1 MDLSDLLKN
10 LPGFDP
16 MAFFEWMPRI
26 ALAGLAVVVAL
37 AVWMVW
43 RSVSPAAPGISLG
56 YYEVLGRYAGGKLV
70 ERIKGN
76 LVEAT
81 ALFLN
86 PEVEDELKEM
96 ILEEADLFLKRET
109 DGEAKAE
116 LASARDRFAECRLS
130 EACRVLVTR
139 EKLFTKHVIVQ
150 YGHVDKPLNAY
161 AAHEEGSKFSFGM
174 GFLSQGVIGGVIHTM
189 NQPWNI
195 HNLGKVTVHLF
206 RPDDPEGGGDSDQP
220 PEYLAKIALFAP
232 ASVELKDLVKSKD
245 EQLKEKDRKLS
256 EMGRDLSSMATER
269 DGLRQAVKGFSTTG
283 EIPETMARR
292 FDVMDFIAVSVPVL
306 VGYYVADYSR
316 TQPLIG
322 VFSGLL
328 LGAFLMYRRR

>member
-1 MDLSDLLKN
+1 MDLLR
-10 LPGFDP
+10 FDS

-26 ALAGLAVVVAL
+26 ALAGLAIVVAL
-37 AVWMVW
+37 AVWIVW
-43 RSVSPAAPGISLG
+43 RNISPAAPGISLG

-70 ERIKGN
+70 KRIKGN
-76 LVEAT
+76 LIEAT

-86 PEVEDELKEM
+86 PEIEDELKEM
-96 ILEEADLFLKRET
+96 ILEEVDLFLKRET
-109 DGEAKAE
+109 DGEAKAG
-116 LASARDRFAECRLS
+116 LVSARDKFTKCRLS
-130 EACRVLVTR
+130 EACRILVTR
-139 EKLFTKHVIVQ
+139 EKLFTKHIIIQ

-174 GFLSQGVIGGVIHTM
+174 GFLSQGVIGGTIHTM

-206 RPDDPEGGGDSDQP
+206 HPDSPNDRGNPDQP

-256 EMGRDLSSMATER
+256 EMGRELSSMATER

-283 EIPETMARR
+283 EIPDTMAKR

-306 VGYYVADYSR
+306 VGYYVADYSKM
-316 TQPLIG
+316 QPLVGI
-322 VFSGLL
+322 VFGLL
-328 LGAFLMYRRR
+328 LGAFLLYRRR